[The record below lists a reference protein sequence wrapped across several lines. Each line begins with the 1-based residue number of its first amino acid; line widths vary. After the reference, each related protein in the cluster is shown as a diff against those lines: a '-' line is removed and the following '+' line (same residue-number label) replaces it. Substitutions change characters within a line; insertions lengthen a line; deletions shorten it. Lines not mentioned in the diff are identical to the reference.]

1 MTARGAA
8 SRFLGAALC
17 CGLGRYVRQLQ
28 RLQLLFSPIAPD
40 ARGARQFVE
49 ERAAEFARG
58 HPEVVLYVRNEGGA
72 APVLRAEYSSPPCA
86 AVNGTV
92 REELIANKTS
102 EEIAQLA
109 TKLANQSGLD
119 VVRIRKPFHTDNPSI
134 QGQWHPLTNKP
145 PALLVRGPRLAPPQ

>member
-1 MTARGAA
+1 MGGGTGRRRGTG
-8 SRFLGAALC
+8 GA
-17 CGLGRYVRQLQ
+17 
-28 RLQLLFSPIAPD
+28 P
-40 ARGARQFVE
+40 
-49 ERAAEFARG
+49 
-58 HPEVVLYVRNEGGA
+58 EGGGY
-72 APVLRAEYSSPPCA
+72 RRKGHTRGGHWGPPQPHPPLCA